1 MADDLTLAAGR
12 DYGDTLWTP
21 TPESAART
29 EIVRYIRWLAANG
42 VLFDEVRVDA
52 VGVTRDPAGGFSIEH
67 VRGIG

>member
-1 MADDLTLAAGR
+1 MADDLTLTAGR

-42 VLFDEVRVDA
+42 GPDVRVDTVA
-52 VGVTRDPAGGFSIEH
+52 GDTVIVGKAEFTRT
-67 VRGIG
+67 